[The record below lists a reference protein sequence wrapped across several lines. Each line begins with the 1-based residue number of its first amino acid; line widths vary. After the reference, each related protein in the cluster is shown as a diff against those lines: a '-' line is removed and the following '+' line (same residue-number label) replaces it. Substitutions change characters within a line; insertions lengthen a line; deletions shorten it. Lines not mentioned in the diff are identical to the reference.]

1 VTASAEIPDE
11 LRDRLQPL
19 AVLGQGT
26 AGRVFRARDR
36 ELDREVVVKVLR
48 TETHDAPG
56 MAARFRREA
65 RTLAS
70 LDHPRVLRLL
80 DYGVIG
86 TRTFT
91 IHPFLPGRDL
101 RRAMSSEE
109 VDAARA
115 SAWLADAF
123 EGLAYVH
130 DQGVLHR
137 DLKPENLFLDRD
149 DRVVLIDFGLAKGS
163 DDETLTRTDMLL
175 GTPIYMAPELLCQ
188 SLWSPAADV
197 YSLGVVAYELL
208 TGTNPFRGKSLP
220 ETVTRHMDLVP
231 PPPTQ
236 GREPMLDA
244 LVMSLLS
251 KLPEE
256 RPSADSARDEL
267 RDPGPPTK
275 TAVTSI
281 VPPALEESPPA
292 PSEPPRRSSSS
303 PGLATACVLSASLV
317 AAWLLA
323 PSTPPPAAPAPP
335 SSPPASVPS
344 RAAVPAALRDL
355 PAMARSSLDELFDAH
370 GRDPDWG
377 DPEAWEK
384 HEARVEGPARMRRW
398 LEDGGRLRDLP
409 PEFRRQLATLDADAY
424 GLGALPIFGPLA
436 SATPSPPDLG
446 FEATLLDHRPRPEWV
461 TDTRSTWRG
470 AALTALGKAVAAA
483 THAKEILARSN
494 APDSQLPEDLRGYLP
509 EAGIARAISD
519 SRGYHFDRVSL
530 AGPAARRALALWI
543 RDGVRSTQDFWF
555 NTARSLRTEKQDLW
569 LAHQV
574 ARWTHSLVPLFFSQ
588 IAYMPVE
595 DLMGLD
601 PDHPAEAIVALEI
614 LIRQA
619 RVRRNA
625 GRIDPTFTARYREI
639 WTRAM
644 RVARI
649 TEATGHGR
657 QLVLKRLVQ
666 TPVDLVSREQWG
678 DLLDVAVR
686 ELRDRPREVR
696 VQAAQVVATYVAK
709 KDDRSEFPD
718 IREHLATLNR
728 P

>member
-1 VTASAEIPDE
+1 VTASPEIPE
-11 LRDRLQPL
+11 QLRDRLQIL

-26 AGRVFRARDR
+26 AGRVYRARDR

-65 RTLAS
+65 RTLAA

-80 DYGVIG
+80 DFGVIG

-101 RRAMSSEE
+101 RRALNSQEI
-109 VDAARA
+109 DAARA

-130 DQGVLHR
+130 EQGVLHR
-137 DLKPENLFLDRD
+137 DLKPENLFLDQD

-163 DDETLTRTDMLL
+163 DDETLTFFNDTA
-175 GTPIYMAPELLCQ
+175 TTEIYTAPELLGQ

-208 TGTNPFRGKSLP
+208 TGTNPFRGRSLA
-220 ETVTRHMDLVP
+220 ETFTLHADLVP

-256 RPSADSARDEL
+256 RPGADSARDEL
-267 RDPGPPTK
+267 RGRGHPTET
-275 TAVTSI
+275 TAPSI
-281 VPPALEESPPA
+281 VSTPLVESPHA
-292 PSEPPRRSSSS
+292 PPEPPPRSSSS
-303 PGLATACVLSASLV
+303 PRLATACVLSASLV
-317 AAWLLA
+317 AAWILA
-323 PSTPPPAAPAPP
+323 PSTPPPATPPPARP
-335 SSPPASVPS
+335 PPASLP
-344 RAAVPAALRDL
+344 AKTAVPPVLRDV
-355 PAMARSSLDELFDAH
+355 PARARASLDALFDVH

-377 DPEAWEK
+377 DPEAWEE
-384 HEARVEGPARMRRW
+384 HEARVEGPARVRRW
-398 LEDGGRLRDLP
+398 LEEGGRLRDLP
-409 PEFRRQLATLDADAY
+409 REFRRQLATLDADAY
-424 GLGALPIFGPLA
+424 GLGALSIFGPLA
-436 SATPSPPDLG
+436 SAAPAPPDPG
-446 FEATLLDHRPRPEWV
+446 FEANLLDHPPRPDWV
-461 TDTRSTWRG
+461 TDHRSTWRG

-483 THAKEILARSN
+483 THAQEILARPE
-494 APDSQLPEDLRGYLP
+494 AQHSQLPEDLRGYLP

-519 SRGYHFDRVSL
+519 SRGYSFDRVSL
-530 AGPAARRALALWI
+530 AGPTARRALALWL
-543 RDGVRSTQDFWF
+543 RDGVRSAQDFWF
-555 NTARSLRTEKQDLW
+555 SAARSLRAENQDLW

-574 ARWTHSLVPLFFSQ
+574 GRWSHSLVPLFFSQ

-595 DLMGLD
+595 DLLGME
-601 PDHPAEAIVALEI
+601 PQHPAEAIVALEI
-614 LIRQA
+614 MIRQA

-625 GRIDPTFTARYREI
+625 GRIDPAFTARYREI

-649 TEATGHGR
+649 TEAAGHGR
-657 QLVLKRLVQ
+657 QLVLQRLVQ
-666 TPVDLVSREQWG
+666 TPVDLASREQWG

-686 ELRDRPREVR
+686 ELRNQPREVR
-696 VQAAQVVATYVAK
+696 AQAARVVATYVAK

-718 IREHLATLNR
+718 ITAHLTVLNR